1 MNQAQKNTLEILR
14 AEMREA
20 DAILQMACENIETA
34 KRKLAR
40 KQEIRRM
47 QLSIKRQLQSRIDE
61 MMAELSQEPT
71 NLEEKI

>member
-1 MNQAQKNTLEILR
+1 MNDAEKNTLEILR

-34 KRKLAR
+34 KRKLLR
-40 KQEIRRM
+40 KEEIRRM

>member
-1 MNQAQKNTLEILR
+1 MNQAQKNTLEIIR
-14 AEMREA
+14 SEMREA

-34 KRKLAR
+34 KRKLLR
-40 KQEIRRM
+40 KEEIRRM